1 MWKSANSK
9 GHHAV
14 SLWERRKREERR
26 HRSCSLLLET
36 TPGTRFARIFAGE
49 LTSNWI
55 SCNRN
60 LILFELRVLRE
71 FNLRFWSVGRISI
84 PSLPRLSESVIIIAI
99 NLFFVLKIIVQDT
112 VPPKGPYSY
121 FHNMQGLCRNSI
133 FSLQPETEGCKVSK
147 SCLLTMVV
155 SDRADIFQVRRP
167 WHIFWLAAR
176 VHKGADMLLSC
187 LPPPSPSPPS
197 PNPSYKNVNDSFF
210 CP

>member
-84 PSLPRLSESVIIIAI
+84 PSLPRLSESVIIITI
-99 NLFFVLKIIVQDT
+99 NLFFGLKIIIQLKTQIWHSVISIQCFL
-112 VPPKGPYSY
+112 V
-121 FHNMQGLCRNSI
+121 QGLGPTHCTPQRPLFLFPQYAKLVNKFDFLSTARDRR
-133 FSLQPETEGCKVSK
+133 LKGVKKLPLDNGCIRQDRYFPGQKAVTYFLAGSK
-147 SCLLTMVV
+147 STQR
-155 SDRADIFQVRRP
+155 SRHA
-167 WHIFWLAAR
+167 
-176 VHKGADMLLSC
+176 S
-187 LPPPSPSPPS
+187 
-197 PNPSYKNVNDSFF
+197 
-210 CP
+210 